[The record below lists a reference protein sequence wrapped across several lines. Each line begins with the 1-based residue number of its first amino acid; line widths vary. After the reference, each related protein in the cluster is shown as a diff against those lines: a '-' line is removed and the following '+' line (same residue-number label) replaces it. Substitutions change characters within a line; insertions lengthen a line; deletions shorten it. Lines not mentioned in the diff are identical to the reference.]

1 MDRQPNMDGFP
12 PRNVEKDS
20 PAFDADSSA
29 IASRLGLAT
38 VLVGA
43 LALLGWMLGSE
54 PLKTLGLGGA
64 ALKANTAIGF
74 LLAGISLWLQHRR
87 PPKPWQQ
94 TLALCCGVTLMA
106 LGMATIAEFA
116 FKCNLGI
123 DELLFIDRGLVYRL
137 APGRPAPVTAGCFVF
152 IGGALCLLR
161 TTRLVMRD
169 LVQFLLL
176 AVVLVSVL
184 ALIGY
189 AYGVSSVHQLPP
201 ATSMALATAVTFA
214 ILSVGLLY
222 SRRDFWVMAPI
233 RSASP
238 GGTVARTL
246 LPAILLTPLL
256 GWLRLKGDQLGL
268 YEWQF
273 GMALATTIL
282 LVFLIG
288 LVWFCARS
296 LNLVDAE
303 RQRFSTTL
311 RESEHIYRAI
321 GESID
326 YGIWLCDANGKNLY
340 VSPSFL
346 KLVGM
351 TQKQC
356 SDEGWGDVLHPDDVD
371 DTLAAWQQC
380 VAVMG
385 KWDIEHRFRGVD
397 GNWHSVLARGVPVT
411 DEQGKLICWAGIN
424 LDISRI
430 KQVERQLKRAHDDL
444 EIRIQERTAEL
455 TTVNE
460 KLRQSLQEKEVLL
473 REVHHRVKNNLQV
486 VSSLLHLQSLHTR
499 DRASAEMFQESQYRV
514 RSMALVHERLYRSS
528 DLAQVDFTEY
538 IQTLASS
545 MLQSYKIDGGRIG
558 LETNVHA
565 VRLAIDTAVPCGLLI
580 NELVSNCLKHAF
592 VGRGHGRVRIE
603 LTALTEAEVLLSVA
617 DDGIGLPSDIEPG
630 NSKTFGMQVIAAL
643 VDQLHGEL
651 EVRRH
656 AGTEFRILFPQPT
669 S

>member
-1 MDRQPNMDGFP
+1 
-12 PRNVEKDS
+12 
-20 PAFDADSSA
+20 
-29 IASRLGLAT
+29 
-38 VLVGA
+38 
-43 LALLGWMLGSE
+43 
-54 PLKTLGLGGA
+54 
-64 ALKANTAIGF
+64 
-74 LLAGISLWLQHRR
+74 
-87 PPKPWQQ
+87 
-94 TLALCCGVTLMA
+94 
-106 LGMATIAEFA
+106 
-116 FKCNLGI
+116 
-123 DELLFIDRGLVYRL
+123 
-137 APGRPAPVTAGCFVF
+137 
-152 IGGALCLLR
+152 
-161 TTRLVMRD
+161 
-169 LVQFLLL
+169 
-176 AVVLVSVL
+176 
-184 ALIGY
+184 
-189 AYGVSSVHQLPP
+189 
-201 ATSMALATAVTFA
+201 
-214 ILSVGLLY
+214 
-222 SRRDFWVMAPI
+222 
-233 RSASP
+233 
-238 GGTVARTL
+238 
-246 LPAILLTPLL
+246 
-256 GWLRLKGDQLGL
+256 
-268 YEWQF
+268 
-273 GMALATTIL
+273 
-282 LVFLIG
+282 
-288 LVWFCARS
+288 
-296 LNLVDAE
+296 
-303 RQRFSTTL
+303 
-311 RESEHIYRAI
+311 
-321 GESID
+321 
-326 YGIWLCDANGKNLY
+326 
-340 VSPSFL
+340 
-346 KLVGM
+346 
-351 TQKQC
+351 
-356 SDEGWGDVLHPDDVD
+356 
-371 DTLAAWQQC
+371 
-380 VAVMG
+380 MG

>member
-1 MDRQPNMDGFP
+1 
-12 PRNVEKDS
+12 
-20 PAFDADSSA
+20 
-29 IASRLGLAT
+29 
-38 VLVGA
+38 
-43 LALLGWMLGSE
+43 
-54 PLKTLGLGGA
+54 
-64 ALKANTAIGF
+64 
-74 LLAGISLWLQHRR
+74 
-87 PPKPWQQ
+87 
-94 TLALCCGVTLMA
+94 
-106 LGMATIAEFA
+106 
-116 FKCNLGI
+116 
-123 DELLFIDRGLVYRL
+123 
-137 APGRPAPVTAGCFVF
+137 VTA
-152 IGGALCLLR
+152 
-161 TTRLVMRD
+161 
-169 LVQFLLL
+169 QKL
-176 AVVLVSVL
+176 AE
-184 ALIGY
+184 
-189 AYGVSSVHQLPP
+189 QQ
-201 ATSMALATAVTFA
+201 
-214 ILSVGLLY
+214 
-222 SRRDFWVMAPI
+222 RRD
-233 RSASP
+233 
-238 GGTVARTL
+238 T
-246 LPAILLTPLL
+246 
-256 GWLRLKGDQLGL
+256 
-268 YEWQF
+268 
-273 GMALATTIL
+273 
-282 LVFLIG
+282 
-288 LVWFCARS
+288 
-296 LNLVDAE
+296 E
-303 RQRFSTTL
+303 RV
-311 RESEHIYRAI
+311 YRAI